1 MKVLHSHESI
11 IMKKSITSYVLIGL
25 VLFLAIGAIWGGL
38 NLVVDPSGQGIGFP
52 PKILEQLEQS
62 PFPTFLIPGLFLF
75 LFLGVFPMITT
86 YGLITR
92 RELKWAKK
100 LNPYKNRHWSWT
112 FSYHIGLLLILW
124 INVQLFFGIEF
135 GVLHFVYTLLG
146 VLIVFVAHL
155 SSTKK
160 VYFIP

>member
-1 MKVLHSHESI
+1 
-11 IMKKSITSYVLIGL
+11 MKKTFSSYLLIGL
-25 VLFLAIGAIWGGL
+25 VFFLAIGAIWGGL
-38 NLVVDPSGQGIGFP
+38 SLVMDPSGVGIGFP
-52 PKILEQLEQS
+52 PEILEQLEQS
-62 PFPTFLIPGLFLF
+62 PFSNFLVPGLFLF
-75 LFLGVFPMITT
+75 LFLGIFPMITT
-86 YGLITR
+86 YGLITKR
-92 RELKWAKK
+92 DLKWVKK

-124 INVQLFFGIEF
+124 IDMQLLFGIGF
-135 GVLHFVYTLLG
+135 GILHFVYSVLG